1 MTQQT
6 PWLWQ
11 LPDWP
16 QFTWDQPA
24 MAALEAQFLARSG
37 QMVGASLHLAEDD
50 QETLR
55 IDWLSNEAM
64 ETSAIEGEMLDRDS
78 VQSSVRRQ
86 FGLKTDNRRSGPR
99 EAGIAEMMVALYQ
112 AFDEPLSAD
121 TLFDWHRM
129 TMNGRRDLDVIGGWR
144 QHAEPM
150 QVVSGTVYDPKI
162 HFEAPPSDTMRTEMD
177 AFIKWFEDSR
187 ELPALTRAGI
197 AHFYFVCVHPF
208 EDGNGRIGR
217 AIAEKA
223 LAQSLGRPS
232 LIALSQMISLKQR
245 GYYDALEAANRS
257 LEITPWLLWF
267 GQTVLEAVTL
277 SQHKLTRLIDKVK
290 MFDRLRGQLNARQ
303 EKALLRLFRAEPEGF
318 EGGLSAANYRQIT
331 GSTAMTAT
339 RDLTDLVAKGALRKT
354 GERRYTRYFL
364 NLPPL

>member
-1 MTQQT
+1 MTQQS

-16 QFTWDQPA
+16 KFAWDQQRLA
-24 MAALEAQFLARSG
+24 TLEAQFLAHSG
-37 QMVGASLHLAEDD
+37 QLVGASQHLTEDD
-50 QETLR
+50 RETLR
-55 IDWLSNEAM
+55 VDWLSEEAM
-64 ETSAIEGEMLDRDS
+64 ETSAIEGELLDRDS

-99 EAGIAEMMVALYQ
+99 EAGIAEMMVSLYQ
-112 AFDEPLSAD
+112 DFDTTLCAD

-129 TMNGRRDLDVIGGWR
+129 IMNGRRDLDVIGGWR
-144 QHAEPM
+144 QHPEPM
-150 QVVSGTVYDPKI
+150 QVVSGAVHDPKV
-162 HFEAPPSDTMRTEMD
+162 HFEAPPSNTMD
-177 AFIKWFEDSR
+177 AEMRAFVKWFEDSR

-208 EDGNGRIGR
+208 EDGNGRVGR
-217 AIAEKA
+217 AISEKA

-232 LIALSQMISLKQR
+232 LIALSQMIARQQR
-245 GYYDALEAANRS
+245 GYYHALEAANRS

-267 GQTVLEAVTL
+267 GETVLEAVTL

-303 EKALLRLFRAEPEGF
+303 EKALLRLFRAEPDGF
-318 EGGLSAANYRQIT
+318 VGGMSAANYRQIT
-331 GSTAMTAT
+331 GAIAMTAT

-364 NLPPL
+364 DLPPL